1 MNNKEKYLFLFII
14 ILLLSMV
21 IVGLI
26 FNYEFLNK
34 YDEYNID
41 SFMESK
47 PYVEP
52 YEEYIVEQELLN
64 NIEISKN
71 GNMILISKKS
81 GSNFEIFTNEKGEK
95 IIAIKHSE

>member
-1 MNNKEKYLFLFII
+1 
-14 ILLLSMV
+14 MV

-26 FNYEFLNK
+26 FNYDFLNK

-47 PYVEP
+47 PYVDPSEK
-52 YEEYIVEQELLN
+52 YIVEQELLN

-95 IIAIKHSE
+95 IIAIKHSK

>member
-1 MNNKEKYLFLFII
+1 MSNKEKYLFLFII

-34 YDEYNID
+34 YDESNID

-52 YEEYIVEQELLN
+52 SEEYILEQELLN

-71 GNMILISKKS
+71 GNMIFISKK
-81 GSNFEIFTNEKGEK
+81 GGGNFEIFTNEKGER
-95 IIAIKHSE
+95 IIAIKYLK